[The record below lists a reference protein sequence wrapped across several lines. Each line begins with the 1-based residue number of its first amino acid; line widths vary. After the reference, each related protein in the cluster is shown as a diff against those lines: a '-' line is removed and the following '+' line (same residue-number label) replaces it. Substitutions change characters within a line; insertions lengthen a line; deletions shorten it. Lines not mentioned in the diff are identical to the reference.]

1 MTAEKQLEDAV
12 YYAALQVADVA
23 RRTVFLDQ
31 ACIDNP
37 ELRAAVDALL
47 ASREEAESL
56 IDSAFSAFS
65 ALVLNSEEI
74 GDFILKEANH
84 AGANPDGMIGRKVG
98 YYTIA
103 EHLGGGGCGDVYLAE
118 QQSPVAR
125 QVALKVIKLGMDT
138 RSVIARFDAE
148 RQALAMMEHPNI
160 AKVLDVGATDTGRPY
175 FVLELVRGI
184 RITEYCDANRCDI
197 GQRLELFMQVCKAIQ
212 HAHQKGVS
220 HRDIKPSN
228 VLVAV
233 HAVVAV
239 PKVIDFGIAKAIND
253 PLTGESLH
261 THFDQLLGTPAY
273 MSPEQAE
280 RGGLD
285 VDTRSDVYSL
295 GVLLYELLAGATPFD
310 PQELTASGPDG
321 MRRILLER
329 EPTLPSAM
337 LRSQPSETLSKTAEE
352 RQIDPGRLISRVRG
366 DLDWIVMR
374 ALEKERTRRYDTAN
388 GLAMD
393 VLRHLSDEAILARPP
408 GRLYL
413 LGKLIR
419 RNTVAFSAGAAVL
432 LALVAGLGASLWQYR
447 KARVAER
454 HQAELRGVAE
464 NALANEADLR
474 QKAESRE
481 KLTQA
486 VVLLRKGDLEGASGI
501 LDEIKDPPQRPSLD
515 GVTALRAV
523 SEWLAHQGRWQEAS
537 RRYRWLVEIDMLDPW
552 GPVTL
557 DCQAGGAVFAECGDI
572 LAYSRFCEVA
582 IGIQSDPANG
592 DANGRV
598 LKTCLLF
605 PPDEKLITRL
615 QPIAAATENWYAT
628 LSPNLASSWAAI
640 PSGLWRY
647 RTGDYAGAITCAG
660 PAADKTRPDSALY
673 PIARLIQAMASFRS
687 GDETQAREQLNFA
700 RGKLPA
706 DFKIPQAPG
715 DGALGYWYDWLFA
728 GVLMKEAVALI
739 DGTTESGG
747 KR

>member
-12 YYAALQVADVA
+12 YYAALQVADDA
-23 RRTVFLDQ
+23 RRAIFLDQ

-47 ASREEAESL
+47 ALRNDAESL
-56 IDSAFSAFS
+56 IDSAYS
-65 ALVLNSEEI
+65 ALVLNAEEI
-74 GDFILKEANH
+74 GDFIPEEANH
-84 AGANPDGMIGRKVG
+84 AGADPEGMIGRKVG
-98 YYTIA
+98 HYTIL

-118 QQSPVAR
+118 QQSPVTR

-148 RQALAMMEHPNI
+148 RQALAMMEHPHI
-160 AKVLDVGATDTGRPY
+160 AKVLDAGATDTGRPY
-175 FVLELVRGI
+175 FVLELVRGT
-184 RITEYCDANRCDI
+184 RITEYCDANLCDI
-197 GQRLELFMQVCKAIQ
+197 RQRLELFTQVCKAIQ
-212 HAHQKGVS
+212 HAHQKGVI
-220 HRDIKPSN
+220 HLDIKPSN

-233 HAVVAV
+233 HDGVPV

-253 PLTGESLH
+253 PLTGETLH

-295 GVLLYELLAGATPFD
+295 GVLLYELLTGVTPFD
-310 PQELTASGPDG
+310 PKELSAAGPDG
-321 MRRILLER
+321 MRRILLEK
-329 EPTLPSAM
+329 EPPLPSTM
-337 LRSQPSETLSKTAEE
+337 LRSLPPETLSKAAED
-352 RQIDPGRLISRVRG
+352 RQTEPARLISRVRG

-374 ALEKERTRRYDTAN
+374 ALEKDRARRYDTAN

-393 VLRHLSDEAILARPP
+393 ALRHLSDEAILARPP

-454 HQAELRGVAE
+454 HQAELREVAE

-481 KLTQA
+481 MLTQS
-486 VVLLRKGDLEGASGI
+486 VVQLRKGDLEGASGI
-501 LDEIKDPPQRPSLD
+501 LDQIKDPPKRPSLD

-523 SEWLAHQGRWQEAS
+523 GEWLAHQGRWQEAS
-537 RRYRWLVEIDMLDPW
+537 RRYQWLVEIDKLDPW

-572 LAYSRFCEVA
+572 AAYRRFCEVA

-592 DANGRV
+592 DANARV

-605 PPDEKLITRL
+605 PPDESLKTRL
-615 QPIAAATENWYAT
+615 QPIAAATENWYAAFP
-628 LSPNLASSWAAI
+628 PNQASGWAAI

-647 RTGDYAGAITCAG
+647 RSGDYAGAIACAG
-660 PAADKTRPDSALY
+660 PAADKTQPDSALY
-673 PIARLIQAMASFRS
+673 PTARLIHAMASFRS
-687 GDETQAREQLNFA
+687 GDETGARQQLDLA
-700 RGKLPA
+700 RDKLPA
-706 DFKIPQAPG
+706 DFKILQAPG
-715 DGALGYWYDWLFA
+715 DGVLGYWYDWLFA
-728 GVLMKEAVALI
+728 RILMREAVALI
-739 DGTTESGG
+739 EGTAESGE
-747 KR
+747 RR